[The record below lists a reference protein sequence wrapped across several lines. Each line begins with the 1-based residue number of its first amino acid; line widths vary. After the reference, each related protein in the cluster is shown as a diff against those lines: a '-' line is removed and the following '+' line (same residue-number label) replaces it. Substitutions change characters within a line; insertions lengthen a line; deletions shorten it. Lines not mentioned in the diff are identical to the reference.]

1 MLAFPLFGLTVSVL
15 HLGTT
20 ELVDVGRLTR
30 VQSFFLTF
38 VLTAAT
44 VLFWFVVDMLA
55 GPSR

>member
-1 MLAFPLFGLTVSVL
+1 ML

-20 ELVDVGRLTR
+20 QLVDVGRLTR